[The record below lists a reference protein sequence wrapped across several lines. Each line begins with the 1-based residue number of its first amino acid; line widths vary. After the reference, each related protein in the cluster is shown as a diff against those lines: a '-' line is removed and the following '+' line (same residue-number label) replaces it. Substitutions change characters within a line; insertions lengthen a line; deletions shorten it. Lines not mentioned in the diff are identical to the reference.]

1 MEDQTQLAR
10 RFNRSK
16 AGVWDQL
23 IGGGRELTS
32 LAAVGKL
39 NPFVRL
45 CVLLQLGYN
54 CELVRR

>member
-1 MEDQTQLAR
+1 MEDHIQLAR

-23 IGGGRELTS
+23 IGGGSELTS
-32 LAAVGKL
+32 LAAIGQL

-45 CVLLQLGYN
+45 CVLLKLGYN
-54 CELVRR
+54 CEVVRR